1 MHRRGQ
7 RNWIFIALAMV
18 AIFVVAFLIK
28 QSMDEKDGG
37 NLDSDGGGNF
47 VVAKAEYPELAP
59 YPNHEE
65 GYDEKAQAEWEES
78 QKQLRV
84 EGDDYGKDYQE
95 FLETY
100 LMLIADQNF
109 EEGKNGVMSPLSI
122 YLASSMLAETTANNT
137 QAQIL
142 ELLKTDTIEEVRE
155 NAKNLWL
162 SNYQD
167 DGQYTSVLANSIWL
181 REGADFNQDTLKNIT
196 DNYYA
201 SMFSGDT
208 SDPAYSQE
216 LRDWINENTGNL
228 LEEEAEEIKLKPE
241 TLMAIIST
249 VYFNANWMDEFL
261 DENTEDKEFFALD
274 SKVTVPFMQE
284 KNLEGD
290 YLEAEKYTASS
301 KLLKSYGKMW
311 FILPNEGEDV
321 QEILKDHSIYQVPK
335 NNQDVTVKTVNLSLP
350 KFDVT
355 YDVSLIDSLKSLGFT
370 DMFDA
375 SVSDFSPLGDF
386 EDLAVDEFTH
396 AARIKV
402 DEKGVEAA
410 AFTVIAIAE
419 TSAPMPTDE
428 VDFVLDRP
436 FIFMLTNK
444 EGLVTFVGVVNN
456 PEEK

>member
-78 QKQLRV
+78 QKQLQV

-100 LMLIADQNF
+100 LMQIADQNF

-181 REGADFNQDTLKNIT
+181 REGLQPRYVEE
-196 DNYYA
+196 YY
-201 SMFSGDT
+201 
-208 SDPAYSQE
+208 
-216 LRDWINENTGNL
+216 R
-228 LEEEAEEIKLKPE
+228 
-241 TLMAIIST
+241 
-249 VYFNANWMDEFL
+249 
-261 DENTEDKEFFALD
+261 
-274 SKVTVPFMQE
+274 
-284 KNLEGD
+284 
-290 YLEAEKYTASS
+290 
-301 KLLKSYGKMW
+301 
-311 FILPNEGEDV
+311 
-321 QEILKDHSIYQVPK
+321 
-335 NNQDVTVKTVNLSLP
+335 
-350 KFDVT
+350 
-355 YDVSLIDSLKSLGFT
+355 
-370 DMFDA
+370 
-375 SVSDFSPLGDF
+375 
-386 EDLAVDEFTH
+386 
-396 AARIKV
+396 
-402 DEKGVEAA
+402 
-410 AFTVIAIAE
+410 
-419 TSAPMPTDE
+419 
-428 VDFVLDRP
+428 
-436 FIFMLTNK
+436 
-444 EGLVTFVGVVNN
+444 
-456 PEEK
+456 

>member
-1 MHRRGQ
+1 MR
-7 RNWIFIALAMV
+7 
-18 AIFVVAFLIK
+18 
-28 QSMDEKDGG
+28 
-37 NLDSDGGGNF
+37 
-47 VVAKAEYPELAP
+47 
-59 YPNHEE
+59 
-65 GYDEKAQAEWEES
+65 
-78 QKQLRV
+78 
-84 EGDDYGKDYQE
+84 
-95 FLETY
+95 
-100 LMLIADQNF
+100 
-109 EEGKNGVMSPLSI
+109 
-122 YLASSMLAETTANNT
+122 
-137 QAQIL
+137 
-142 ELLKTDTIEEVRE
+142 
-155 NAKNLWL
+155 
-162 SNYQD
+162 
-167 DGQYTSVLANSIWL
+167 
-181 REGADFNQDTLKNIT
+181 DFNQDTLKNIT

-444 EGLVTFVGVVNN
+444 DGLVTFVGVVNN